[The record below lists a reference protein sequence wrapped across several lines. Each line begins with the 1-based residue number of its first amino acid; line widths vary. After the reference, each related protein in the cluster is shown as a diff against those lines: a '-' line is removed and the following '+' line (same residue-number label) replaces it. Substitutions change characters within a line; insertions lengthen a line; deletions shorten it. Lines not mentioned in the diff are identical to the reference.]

1 MLHSRLRRLRAR
13 EGQVLAEYAVILG
26 VITIAVVGTF
36 VALGG
41 GITSA
46 MQNVVSA
53 F

>member
-1 MLHSRLRRLRAR
+1 M
-13 EGQVLAEYAVILG
+13 AEYAVILG

-41 GITSA
+41 GVASA
-46 MQNVVSA
+46 LQNVVSA